1 LKQDGCISAFSGAT
15 VQRDNLGPGSVHDG
29 VLLLLAIHSIGHMGE
44 FPAVYLSHSSIEALF
59 AVRK

>member
-1 LKQDGCISAFSGAT
+1 
-15 VQRDNLGPGSVHDG
+15 VHDG